1 MGDWLIWVLLAVLVL
16 AVVGAVWAFVSSQE
30 KGRARATAGHLRE
43 QAAGSEQYAEG
54 REAAARRAQEEAEAA
69 KERAA
74 LAAQEAQ
81 EAEERARE
89 ATQEARD
96 HRDRVT
102 DTYLEADEID
112 PDVRD

>member
-16 AVVGAVWAFVSSQE
+16 AVVGAVWAFVRNQE
-30 KGRARATAGHLRE
+30 KGRARATAEHLRE
-43 QAAGSEQYAEG
+43 QAAGSEEYAEG
-54 REAAARRAQEEAEAA
+54 QEAAARRAQEEAEAA

-74 LAAQEAQ
+74 LAAQEA
-81 EAEERARE
+81 EELEEQARE

-112 PDVRD
+112 PDAKG